1 MTMKTDSLT
10 VRPWGNYVKLFQENG
25 VWVKRVE
32 VDPNAR
38 LSLQKH
44 SHRSEKWNIV
54 RGQGLV
60 IIDGKKIVVD
70 AGSVVDVP
78 VGSVHRIGNTG
89 KGKLVFIEVA
99 VVANGGKLSE
109 KDIIRLEDDYARLG
123 HGPR

>member
-1 MTMKTDSLT
+1 MKTDSLT